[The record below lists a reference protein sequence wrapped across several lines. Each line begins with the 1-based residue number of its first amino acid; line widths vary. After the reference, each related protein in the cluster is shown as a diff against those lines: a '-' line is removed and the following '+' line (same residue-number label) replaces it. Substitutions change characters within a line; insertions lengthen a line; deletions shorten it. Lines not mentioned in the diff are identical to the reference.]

1 MAKKAFVSAALLLS
15 SCALAWGQTGY
26 NVTYTN
32 ENNQYS
38 WQNMATIKSEN
49 GGRSLSDVITEINAK
64 KINGYGIKKVKIV
77 GDITSDADALSAIT
91 CTTIDLS
98 DATLTSFKNDNV
110 KYVVLPNGW
119 SKEQVNATAQSIGSS
134 LESAASAMTTIV
146 NEPVRHY
153 YDGETEI
160 TDTTKVKTDSEGKYY
175 YVKTLSKEAPVT
187 LVEGYPRTKYAYTYG
202 KVEYEIDESYVT
214 KADDGTATII
224 SFSIP
229 LTQELVWYKQDG
241 TTKLESWN
249 IHDKQGEE
257 GKWYWDNNVEY
268 QANSKPIYKY
278 TYEWN
283 PKYYEGDV
291 TANPDGTFSGTITL
305 DSPQTVNKTVL
316 YRYEYE
322 DYDGK
327 KEYFDQ
333 ESAYTAQ
340 TKTVTKNVDTKLTY
354 KYINEN
360 VNKGVSLT
368 AYVEVPGKLA
378 YSILN
383 MSQLESTYQSW
394 YGTNDGWYVDIT
406 NNNYKYE
413 YTTKNVKKI
422 TLSGNLNAIDLN
434 IADTKKI
441 SAEGHYVGGPRSE
454 GNGAISH
461 GALKKECAP
470 DTIDLS
476 GAIFGKGENYH
487 PEDMAIIS
495 ILFNT
500 CVKSV
505 LLPTDESQTVIPAE
519 CFHNMYKI
527 TELMIPSHYEVIGER
542 AFCTSHTLSHIYVKN
557 CVTDSIYD
565 HGDYT
570 ITLPE
575 SLKEIRSAG
584 IESFDQATFS
594 GDALEK
600 VTDVYVMADPAPKCG
615 KYAFNAAIT
624 YGNNG
629 FAGNWAHPIC
639 RENYINNEKVIAV
652 LHYPSTTQY
661 NEENKKYTD
670 VTREYTL
677 NDETG
682 MVDGNGQL
690 KVWPRHAEFVRS
702 FKQAKE
708 GLIWTD
714 WQRYAKEGDTEVIMD
729 NPNGQYTVANPTGY
743 NNTDYQ
749 GWHEF
754 VLSETYITK
763 PYNPQEHYE
772 KFDQY
777 DWYTICVPY
786 NITKSMLLSAFGV
799 NKEAKYKNKVKMF
812 GDTDYKE
819 VATVDG
825 VGSDGWLYPDVR
837 SLIQVKRSYKNLKV
851 TLCLSEKLFTPEH
864 CQEITIPENGQGYSY
879 TDLTGDDPVI
889 LKAGMPYLIRPFVPV
904 DTHIKNIGAYL
915 CAYVSQFKKI
925 KPILFKAIDGS
936 EKEYAVPYERGV
948 ETHALKLDASTES
961 ERVYVMKDDGS
972 ACKYN
977 FVGSYVDRY
986 IPQYGYYLGKEK
998 GTGKHKFFR
1007 TTKTTTKWNRYA
1019 SIITGMSTPD
1029 YVDNGAETA
1038 KDIKNIE
1045 LQFKGLTDDLVML
1058 KDEIPNN
1065 TGAGAKKMSVAF
1077 DDSGV
1082 NDLPTSIDAIDVEI
1096 ALPENSRIYTING
1109 TRVAGDRLQKG
1120 IYIKDGKKIVVK

>member
-26 NVTYTN
+26 NVTYTP
-32 ENNQYS
+32 ES
-38 WQNMATIKSEN
+38 SHQNMATITKSEN
-49 GGRSLSDVITEINAK
+49 GGRALSDVITEINAK
-64 KINGYGIKKVKIV
+64 QINSAGIKKVKIV

-98 DATLTSFKNDNV
+98 EAKLESFKNDNV

-119 SKEQVNATAQSIGSS
+119 SKEQVNATATNIGNS
-134 LESAASAMTTIV
+134 LESAASAMTMIV
-146 NEPVRHY
+146 NVPVRHY

-160 TDTTKVKTDSEGKYY
+160 TDTTIVKTDSEGNYY
-175 YVKTLSKEAPVT
+175 YVKRLSKEAPVT
-187 LVEGYPRTKYAYTYG
+187 KVEGYPRTKYAYTYG
-202 KVEYEIDESYVT
+202 NVEYEIEESEVN
-214 KADDGTATII
+214 KANDGTATIT

-229 LTQELVWYKQDG
+229 LTKENAWYKQDG
-241 TTKLESWN
+241 TTKLESWAVQ
-249 IHDKQGEE
+249 D
-257 GKWYWDNNVEY
+257 GKYWENGQHI
-268 QANSKPIYKY
+268 QAIQKPVYKY
-278 TYEWN
+278 TYNWN
-283 PKYYEGDV
+283 TKYYEGEV
-291 TANPDGTFSGTITL
+291 TDNHDGTFSGTITL

-322 DYDGK
+322 DFDGK
-327 KEYFDQ
+327 KQYFDQ
-333 ESAYTAQ
+333 ESEYTAS
-340 TKTVTKNVDTKLTY
+340 TKTVYKNVDTKLTS

-360 VNKGVSLT
+360 LNNGVSLT
-368 AYVEVPGKLA
+368 AYVKVPGTLV
-378 YSILN
+378 YSVLN
-383 MSQLESTYQSW
+383 MSQLESTYYDW
-394 YGTNDGWYVDIT
+394 FGNGIWYVDQT
-406 NNNYKYE
+406 NNNYKYD
-413 YTTKNVKKI
+413 YKAQNVKKI

-434 IADTKKI
+434 GGSYII
-441 SAEGHYVGGPRSE
+441 SDEGHFVTSGGK
-454 GNGAISH
+454 NY
-461 GALKKECAP
+461 GALPHCSP
-470 DTIDLS
+470 DTLDLS
-476 GAIFGKGENYH
+476 SALFDVAH
-487 PEDMAIIS
+487 TEDMTIS
-495 ILFNT
+495 RFFPTL
-500 CVKSV
+500 KSV
-505 LLPTDESQTVIPAE
+505 LLPTDKSQKVIPAD
-519 CFHNMYKI
+519 CFNNMNL
-527 TELMIPSHYEVIGER
+527 TELMIPSHYEVICER
-542 AFCTSHTLSHIYVKN
+542 AFSTSHTLRHIYVKN
-557 CVTDSIYD
+557 CENDSIYD
-565 HGDYT
+565 HGDFT

-575 SLKEIRSAG
+575 SLKEIRSEG
-584 IESFDQATFS
+584 VESFDKATFS
-594 GDALEK
+594 GNALEK

-629 FAGNWAHPIC
+629 FEGNWAHPIC

-652 LHYPSTTQY
+652 LHYPSTTKY

-682 MVDGNGQL
+682 MVDGSGEL

-714 WQRYAKEGDTEVIMD
+714 WQRYKEGDTEVIMD
-729 NPNGQYTVANPTGY
+729 NSNGQYTVAKPTRY
-743 NNTDYQ
+743 DIDYQ

-763 PYNPQEHYE
+763 PYDPQVHYE
-772 KFDQY
+772 NFDQY

-799 NKEAKYKNKVKMF
+799 NKEAEYKNKVKMF
-812 GDTDYKE
+812 GDKDYKE
-819 VATVDG
+819 VATVEG

-837 SLIQVKRSYKNLKV
+837 SLIQVKRSFKNLKV
-851 TLCLSEKLFTPEH
+851 TLCLSDKLFTPEH
-864 CQEITIPENGQGYSY
+864 CQEITIPENGQGYDY
-879 TDLTGDDPVI
+879 TELTGDDPVI
-889 LKAGMPYLIRPFVPV
+889 LKAGMPYLIRPYVPV

-915 CAYVSQFKKI
+915 CAYVSQFKDV
-925 KPILFKAIDGS
+925 KPQLFKAIDNT
-936 EKEYAVPYERGV
+936 EKMYAVPSERGV
-948 ETHALKLDASTES
+948 ETHALKLDASTEN
-961 ERVYVMKDDGS
+961 ERVYVMKDDNTP
-972 ACKYN
+972 CKYN
-977 FVGSYVDRY
+977 FVGTYVDRY

-1007 TTKTTTKWNRYA
+1007 TTKTTTKWNRYS

-1029 YVDNGAETA
+1029 YVDNGAENA

-1065 TGAGAKKMSVAF
+1065 SSAGAKKMSIAF

-1082 NDLPTSIDAIDVEI
+1082 NDLPTSIDDIDVEI

-1109 TRVAGDRLQKG
+1109 TRMAGDRLQKG

>member
-26 NVTYTN
+26 NVTYTP
-32 ENNQYS
+32 ENSQ
-38 WQNMATIKSEN
+38 QNMATITKSEN
-49 GGRSLSDVITEINAK
+49 GGKTLSEVITEVNAK
-64 KINGYGIKKVKIV
+64 QINNYGIKKVKIV
-77 GDITSDADALSAIT
+77 GDITSDAAALSAIT

-98 DATLTSFKNDNV
+98 EATLTSFQNDNV

-119 SKEQVNATAQSIGSS
+119 SKEQVNATATNIGKS
-134 LESAASAMTTIV
+134 LESAASAMTMIV

-160 TDTTKVKTDSEGKYY
+160 TDTTKVKIDSEGNYY

-187 LVEGYPRTKYAYTYG
+187 KVEGYPRTKYAYTYG
-202 KVEYEIDESYVT
+202 KVEYEIDESYV
-214 KADDGTATII
+214 KIAEDGTATIT

-241 TTKLESWN
+241 TTKLESWA
-249 IHDKQGEE
+249 IHDKQGAE

-268 QANSKPIYKY
+268 PAKSESAYKY
-278 TYEWN
+278 IYEWN
-283 PKYYEGDV
+283 PKYYEGEV
-291 TANPDGTFSGTITL
+291 TTNPDGTFSGTITL
-305 DSPQTVNKTVL
+305 DSEQTVNKTVL

-322 DYDGK
+322 DFDGK
-327 KEYFDQ
+327 KQYFDQ
-333 ESAYTAQ
+333 ESEYTAS
-340 TKTVTKNVDTKLTY
+340 TKTVYKNVDTKLTS

-360 VNKGVSLT
+360 LNNGVSLT
-368 AYVEVPGKLA
+368 AYVKVPGTLV
-378 YSILN
+378 YSVLN
-383 MSQLESTYQSW
+383 MSQLESKYYDW
-394 YGTNDGWYVDIT
+394 FGNGIWYVDQT
-406 NNNYKYE
+406 NNNYKYD
-413 YTTKNVKKI
+413 YKAQKVKKI

-434 IADTKKI
+434 GGKYII
-441 SAEGHYVGGPRSE
+441 SDEGHFVTSDGKNY
-454 GNGAISH
+454 
-461 GALKKECAP
+461 GALPFCSP
-470 DTIDLS
+470 DTLDLS
-476 GAIFGKGENYH
+476 SALFDVAH
-487 PEDMAIIS
+487 PEDMTIS
-495 ILFNT
+495 KFFPTL
-500 CVKSV
+500 KSV
-505 LLPTDESQTVIPAE
+505 LLPTDKSQKVIPAD
-519 CFHNMYKI
+519 CFNNMYL
-527 TELMIPSHYEVIGER
+527 TELMIPSHYEVICER
-542 AFCTSHTLSHIYVKN
+542 AFSTSHTLSHIYVKN
-557 CVTDSIYD
+557 CENDSIYD
-565 HGDYT
+565 HGDFT

-575 SLKEIRSAG
+575 SLKEIRSEG
-584 IESFDQATFS
+584 VESFDKATFS
-594 GDALEK
+594 GNALEK

-629 FAGNWAHPIC
+629 FEGNWAHPIC
-639 RENYINNEKVIAV
+639 RENYINGEKVIAV
-652 LHYPSTTQY
+652 LHYPSTTKY
-661 NEENKKYTD
+661 NGHNINYTD

-682 MVDGNGQL
+682 MVDGNGEL

-708 GLIWTD
+708 GFIWTD
-714 WQRYAKEGDTEVIMD
+714 WQRYKEGDTEVIID
-729 NPNGQYTVANPTGY
+729 NSNGQYTVANPTGY
-743 NNTDYQ
+743 DNENYQ

-754 VLSETYITK
+754 VLSETFITK
-763 PYNPQEHYE
+763 PYDPQEHYE
-772 KFDQY
+772 QFDQY

-786 NITKSMLLSAFGV
+786 NITKSMLLAAFGV

-819 VATVDG
+819 VATVEG

-1007 TTKTTTKWNRYA
+1007 TTKTTTKWNRYS

-1029 YVDNGAETA
+1029 YVDNGAENA

-1058 KDEIPNN
+1058 KDEISDN
-1065 TGAGAKKMSVAF
+1065 TSAGAKKMSIAF

-1096 ALPENSRIYTING
+1096 VLPENSRIYTING